1 MIAGRG
7 LNGGIAFG
15 NRNPALGGFGGWGGR
30 GWGWGGRGWGWGGR
44 GWGWGG
50 WGFPGWGFGG
60 LGLGWGFGWPFLG
73 GLGWGLGMGLGG
85 WGWDG
90 WGGYGGYGPM
100 LYDWGYSSYANPYY
114 APSTVVVVQQPYDY
128 SQPLSADAAPA
139 AESVTDQA
147 TLLFDQARE
156 TFKAGNYPSALSM
169 ADQALAQ
176 LPNDPT
182 LHEFRSLVLFAMG
195 RFEEAATP
203 LYALLSVG
211 PGWDW
216 ATLISLYPDVDTYTR
231 QLRSLEAYVEQ
242 RPQSAAARFV
252 LAYHYIT
259 QGHNDAGVKE
269 LREVVR
275 LQPKDAVSA
284 QLLSQI
290 DKATQGP
297 APGQA
302 AAAPPVAGHVPTT
315 LQQPGTPAL
324 PSQPPAAAAFGREG
338 KLEGTWT
345 ANPSPGTQ
353 ISLSFPDS
361 NHFDWKVSDQG
372 KTHEFQ
378 GDRSYGTGIL
388 TLVPTGQHAGQPPMV
403 GRVTWTDE
411 THFNFKVFTDLSDD
425 PGRSFSKSP

>member
-1 MIAGRG
+1 M
-7 LNGGIAFG
+7 
-15 NRNPALGGFGGWGGR
+15 GGFRGGGFRGPATGGFR
-30 GWGWGGRGWGWGGR
+30 GGPAIGGFR
-44 GWGWGG
+44 G
-50 WGFPGWGFGG
+50 WGFPGWGFG
-60 LGLGWGFGWPFLG
+60 GLGWGFGWPFLG

-100 LYDWGYSSYANPYY
+100 LYDWGYSNYDNPYY
-114 APSTVVVVQQPYDY
+114 TPNTVVVVQQPYDY
-128 SQPLSADAAPA
+128 SQPLSAAAAPPA
-139 AESVTDQA
+139 QSVTDQA

-156 TFKAGNYPSALSM
+156 TFKAGNYGSALSM

-216 ATLISLYPDVDTYTR
+216 PTLISLYQDVDTYTR
-231 QLRSLEAYVEQ
+231 QLRALEAHVQ
-242 RPQSAAARFV
+242 QSPQSAAARFV

-259 QGHNDAGVKE
+259 QGHIDAGVKE

-275 LQPKDAVSA
+275 FQPKDAVSA

-290 DKATQGP
+290 DRATQGP

-302 AAAPPVAGHVPTT
+302 AAAPPAAGHVPPT

-324 PSQPPAAAAFGREG
+324 PSQPPPAAAPGREG

-345 ANPSPGTQ
+345 ANPSPGAQ
-353 ISLSFPDS
+353 ITLSFPDS
-361 NHFDWKVSDQG
+361 NHFDWKISDQG

-378 GDRSYGTGIL
+378 GDRTYGNGIL
-388 TLVPTGQHAGQPPMV
+388 TLAQTGQSAGQPPMV

-411 THFNFKVFTDLSDD
+411 THFNFKVFTGPPDD
-425 PGRSFSKSP
+425 PGLSFSKSP